1 MNADQRRAHRIMK
14 LTQLAIKGR
23 TESQLRHVCDQWGIS
38 DQTQNSYIRSVNA
51 RMEKRRRILNV

>member
-1 MNADQRRAHRIMK
+1 MNADQRRAFRIMK

-23 TESQLRHVCDQWGIS
+23 TESQLRHVCEQWGIS
-38 DQTQNSYIRSVNA
+38 EQTQKSYIKSVNA